1 MIERL
6 ARISALASEDSIMTV
21 QELDASETTAF
32 WGQCS
37 ICGHEGQFERGTEKS
52 AREAYA
58 CPNCR
63 FTTRWR
69 DQASIILDE
78 FGRGQAMSLAGL
90 MKAGLINDLSI
101 LEPALRGPFAQR
113 FQSLPN
119 YTQTYFWPEL
129 ALGELSPQGV
139 RNEDLTR
146 LTFDDNSFDLVLSS
160 DVMEHL
166 FDIEAAFRETLRV
179 LKPGGVHIFT
189 IPNDFPF
196 PDKTQKRV
204 AIVDGAEVPIKPEVY
219 HNSGDGSKCLVY
231 TDYGA
236 DLVDMIEEL
245 GGTLSLVRRSPIP
258 KAARTNLTFVMRK
271 VSTDGTTR
279 QPRRLKQAQGD
290 LNGADLLKCPICDS
304 TQFEDF
310 NGRVNARCSSCRA
323 VERNRMMWMILDR
336 LGAFKPGL
344 RVLHMA
350 PELGLVRK
358 FKSLSGDDYHA
369 TDFDVERYSSNFVK
383 IRKLD
388 LCTDL
393 AAIPDESY
401 DLILHSHVLEHIPCS
416 VPHVLSE
423 LDRILAPG
431 GLHFLSVPFRGT
443 TTTED
448 LSPDLSEAERKKR
461 FGQEDHMRIFG
472 TESIVELLRDA
483 WGEGKHLVEPIEI
496 FSRDEL
502 RAAVIPTNAWHGI
515 SSHSIFH
522 YRKGGLP
529 PAMEIVAQ
537 RTGSEAEAAS
547 RTTIVT
553 DETSQIPLLHGLEAL
568 RRDNP
573 WPEFPYEEHAPF
585 HLALDSNGDGGR
597 EIILNQ
603 ILEYDVKLM
612 VEVGCF
618 LGGSALHWL
627 GTKPDLH
634 LIGVD
639 PWENSWARY
648 VEDMAKDPS
657 MSRHVAHIS
666 DVEVARIADLIRQ
679 FGNFA
684 VTMNNLRRHKDRF
697 TPVRRFSPE
706 ALQYLSDRSV
716 PVELIYIDAFKH
728 RADLDAAYALFPDA
742 VLCGDDWL
750 WPDETGEFVM
760 QTAIKEFAHEHGF
773 DIEDK
778 RQSWVLRRR

>member
-1 MIERL
+1 
-6 ARISALASEDSIMTV
+6 
-21 QELDASETTAF
+21 
-32 WGQCS
+32 
-37 ICGHEGQFERGTEKS
+37 
-52 AREAYA
+52 
-58 CPNCR
+58 
-63 FTTRWR
+63 
-69 DQASIILDE
+69 
-78 FGRGQAMSLAGL
+78 
-90 MKAGLINDLSI
+90 MKAGLIDDLSI

-119 YTQTYFWPEL
+119 YVQTYFWPEL
-129 ALGELSPQGV
+129 DLGAMSPMGV

-146 LTFDDNSFDLVLSS
+146 LTFEDNSFDLILSS

-166 FDIEAAFRETLRV
+166 FDIKAAFRETLRV
-179 LKPGGVHIFT
+179 LKPGGVHVFT

-196 PDKTQKRV
+196 PDKMQKRV
-204 AIVDGAEVPIKPEVY
+204 ALVDGKEVPIKPEVY

-236 DLVDMIEEL
+236 DLVEMIEDL
-245 GGTLSLVRRSPIP
+245 GGTLSIVRRSQIP
-258 KAARTNLTFVMRK
+258 KATRTNLTFVIRK
-271 VSTDGTTR
+271 ISTDGVTR

-290 LNGADLLKCPICDS
+290 LGGTTHLQCPICDS
-304 TQFEDF
+304 TQFESF

-323 VERNRMMWMILDR
+323 VERNRTMWMILDR

-358 FKSLSGDDYHA
+358 FKELSGDDYHA
-369 TDFDVERYSSNFVK
+369 TDFDVDRYNSKFVK
-383 IRKLD
+383 MRRLD

-393 AAIPDESY
+393 TTIPDESY

-416 VPHVLSE
+416 VPHVLGE
-423 LDRILAPG
+423 LDRILKPG
-431 GLHFLSVPFRGT
+431 GLHFLSVPFRGA
-443 TTTED
+443 TTTEN
-448 LSPDLSEAERKKR
+448 LSPDLTEAERKQM

-472 TESIVELLRDA
+472 TESFVKLLRDV

-496 FSRDEL
+496 FSRDQL
-502 RAAVIPTNAWHGI
+502 RTAAIPTNAWHGI

-522 YRKGGLP
+522 YRKGMLP
-529 PAMEIVAQ
+529 PASDIIAGRA
-537 RTGSEAEAAS
+537 RTETSEQAG

-553 DETSQIPLLHGLEAL
+553 TKTPQTGLLHGLAPL

-573 WPEFPYEEHAPF
+573 WPEFPYGEHPAF
-585 HLALDSNGDGGR
+585 HLALDANGDGGR
-597 EIILNQ
+597 EIILEQ
-603 ILEYDVKLM
+603 ILKHDVKLM

-627 GTKPDLH
+627 GAKPDLH

-648 VEDMAKDPS
+648 VEDMAKDPN
-657 MSRHVAHIS
+657 MSRHVAHMS
-666 DVEVARIADLIRQ
+666 DVEVARIAKLIRQ
-679 FGNFA
+679 FGNFP
-684 VTMNNLRRHKDRF
+684 VTMNNLRKHKDRF

-706 ALQYLSDRSV
+706 ALHYLSERGV

-728 RADLDAAYALFPDA
+728 GSDLDAAHALFPNSI
-742 VLCGDDWL
+742 LCGDDWL
-750 WPDETGEFVM
+750 WPDETGEMVM
-760 QTAIKEFAHEHGF
+760 QTTIKEFAKKHGYE
-773 DIEDK
+773 IENK
-778 RQSWVLRRR
+778 RQSWVLHNR